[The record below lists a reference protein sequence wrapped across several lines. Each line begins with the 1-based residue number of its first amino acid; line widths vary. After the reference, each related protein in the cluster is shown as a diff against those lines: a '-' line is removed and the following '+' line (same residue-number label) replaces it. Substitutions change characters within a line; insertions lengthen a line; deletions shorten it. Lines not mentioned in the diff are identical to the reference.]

1 MKKMTH
7 IHIYIP
13 LPPTSFSFKRKG
25 EQEWRIKRL
34 DQYEQDSSGSPGGVE
49 GDLLRID
56 AAGRCQR
63 ETAVMKKLFLGPRPQ
78 KGVDE
83 S

>member
-1 MKKMTH
+1 MMR
-7 IHIYIP
+7 IYIFFLYP
-13 LPPTSFSFKRKG
+13 RFSSKRKG

-49 GDLLRID
+49 GDLLRINT
-56 AAGRCQR
+56 AGRCQW
-63 ETAVMKKLFLGPRPQ
+63 ETAVMKKLFLGPQ

>member
-7 IHIYIP
+7 IHIYIS
-13 LPPTSFSFKRKG
+13 LPALSKRKG

-56 AAGRCQR
+56 SAGRCQR
-63 ETAVMKKLFLGPRPQ
+63 ETAVMKKTISWPAEGS
-78 KGVDE
+78 G
-83 S
+83 

>member
-1 MKKMTH
+1 MTH
-7 IHIYIP
+7 IYIFFFYSP
-13 LPPTSFSFKRKG
+13 RFSSKRKG

-49 GDLLRID
+49 GDLLRINT
-56 AAGRCQR
+56 AGRCQR
-63 ETAVMKKLFLGPRPQ
+63 ETAVMKKLFLGPQ